1 VRDDGRMPRSTAAA
15 AAALVVGVAL
25 AGCSTTSQTV
35 APVAADRAGQP
46 FDAYQ
51 SRGTELRVDFTGAPL
66 LPGPCRVDYTATA
79 SETADRVYV
88 RVTPLR
94 RAPRAAQLGCPRVTG
109 PRAVVLRLQQPL
121 GSRAVVDGTTGD
133 MLIQPTS

>member
-1 VRDDGRMPRSTAAA
+1 MPRGALSVV
-15 AAALVVGVAL
+15 AALVVAVAL
-25 AGCSTTSQTV
+25 AGCSTTSPTV
-35 APVAADRAGQP
+35 APAASDRAGQP
-46 FDAYQ
+46 LDTYQ
-51 SRGTELRVDFTGAPL
+51 SRGTELRVDFAGAPL

-88 RVTPLR
+88 RVTPVR
-94 RAPRAAQLGCPRVTG
+94 RAPHAAQLGCPRVTG

-121 GSRAVVDGTTGD
+121 GPRAVVDGSTGD